1 MSSRTREPVIRRATN
16 KDISLI
22 RDMAVRT
29 WRDTYSGVIPEESQ
43 DSILNV
49 AYSMSSLLRS
59 IRMDA
64 FLIAEV
70 DGEPGGFADLGM
82 RADGTLV
89 LHRLYVLPQ
98 AQRMGMGAALLT
110 AAITRML
117 GPAFKIVPPV
127 YETMAGRRLQA
138 GEALESAATGHQS
151 AAFVIPVH
159 IPGYQYP
166 LIATVEK
173 DNPKGRAFYRKM
185 GFAEGKEETVDLAG
199 VPLPLVNIIA
209 SVRKMEDEKP
219 PIPFSPPRARPS
231 V

>member
-1 MSSRTREPVIRRATN
+1 VSTRTHDPVIRRATN

-98 AQRMGMGAALLT
+98 VQRMGMGAALLT

-138 GEALESAATGHQS
+138 GAATEP
-151 AAFVIPVH
+151 AATDHENATVTSVH

-199 VPLPLVNIIA
+199 VPLPLVNIIS